1 MWTHAQKMIS
11 DSWSAAAG
19 PLVQAHA
26 DKVLAWEAWV
36 NNALAQQREWSQN
49 VAARAAEWPG
59 VPRPVGS
66 MIEQSNGRLLA
77 LQGELWTR
85 WFELLKRQP
94 GVEAP
99 AAPRAPAKA
108 AKAKPAPAKKAPV
121 EAKAPVAMKAPAAV
135 KAPAANE
142 IALEAED
149 DLCAIAGVGP
159 AIEGKLKAAGIR
171 TYREIAAWAPADIER
186 VEREVLGGRF
196 GGRIRRDD
204 WLDQARWLHAEK
216 YGRAV

>member
-1 MWTHAQKMIS
+1 MWTHAQKIIS

-19 PLVQAHA
+19 PLVQAHE

-36 NNALAQQREWSQN
+36 NKALAQQREWSQN

-59 VPRPVGS
+59 LPKPVSS

-77 LQGELWTR
+77 LQGELWSR

-99 AAPRAPAKA
+99 AAPATA
-108 AKAKPAPAKKAPV
+108 AKAKKPAPAKAPAK
-121 EAKAPVAMKAPAAV
+121 AKAPAEVKKAPAV
-135 KAPAANE
+135 GE
-142 IALEAED
+142 ITLEAED
-149 DLCAIAGVGP
+149 ALSAIAGVGP

-171 TYREIAAWAPADIER
+171 TYREIAAWTPADIER

>member
-1 MWTHAQKMIS
+1 MWSHAQKMMS

-19 PLVQAHA
+19 PLVQAHE

-36 NNALAQQREWSQN
+36 TKALAQQREWSQN
-49 VAARAAEWPG
+49 LAARTAQWPG
-59 VPRPVGS
+59 LPKPVGS
-66 MIEQSNGRLLA
+66 LIEQSSGRFHA
-77 LQGELWTR
+77 LQGELWSR
-85 WFELLKRQP
+85 WFELLKRRP
-94 GVEAP
+94 EGPAP
-99 AAPRAPAKA
+99 TERAPAVPAKPAVAKAPAVKASPVKTPA
-108 AKAKPAPAKKAPV
+108 AKAPAV
-121 EAKAPVAMKAPAAV
+121 SQ
-135 KAPAANE
+135 

-149 DLCAIAGVGP
+149 DLSAIAGVGP

-171 TYREIAAWAPADIER
+171 TYREIAAWTPADVER
-186 VEREVLGGRF
+186 VESEVLGGRF